1 MIDQIHR
8 QTCDIA
14 IRAKVQ
20 VLQGRDLGDWIRR
33 KMSTS
38 RQMRV
43 IVPLLVLGVSVV
55 IAASVAPASIATP
68 GVDRSCHKV
77 SAVTMKLIA
86 GGLKRGRKFSG
97 SGYAV
102 RSGIPPVSQSFNKSF
117 WWIAVR
123 IRGRGV
129 GVWATTLSPSLRRKP
144 PGGTANTLQAANL
157 VAWKNSDWGSFGTFP
172 KNYGRP
178 PGNPPLDNPGRRIAL
193 SCVP

>member
-1 MIDQIHR
+1 
-8 QTCDIA
+8 
-14 IRAKVQ
+14 
-20 VLQGRDLGDWIRR
+20 
-33 KMSTS
+33 MSTL
-38 RQMRV
+38 RLARM
-43 IVPLLVLGVSVV
+43 IALLPVLAVSVV
-55 IAASVAPASIATP
+55 VAASIAMASRTTAIASP
-68 GVDRSCHKV
+68 NVDRSCHKV
-77 SAVTMKLIA
+77 GAVTMKLVA

-97 SGYAV
+97 GGYAV

-144 PGGTANTLQAANL
+144 PGGTADTLQAANL

-172 KNYGRP
+172 KNYGSP
-178 PGNPPLDNPGRRIAL
+178 PANPPLDNPGRRIAL